1 MGRAFNIIQDN
12 VGTNVQD
19 TSTAFATILGVYI
32 NKRYQQILR
41 KINWDYVNEDY
52 TVTTV
57 SGTQNYTL
65 PSDFKTELYV
75 NDSTNSKNLD
85 RVELQDLVKDY
96 SGDLDTEGDIERY
109 SIYNSDDGEKYIKF
123 HYVPTEALTVGI
135 PYIVKPAAL
144 SGTAENVLDIEDLM
158 EMGAT
163 ADAWRY
169 KRQFAKA
176 QAIDIMFEK
185 ELSEYIFAQEN
196 QENMVHKFTPR
207 VQSRETLY

>member
-1 MGRAFNIIQDN
+1 MGRAFNTLQDN
-12 VGTNVQD
+12 VGVNVQD
-19 TSTAFATILGVYI
+19 TSTTFATILGVYI

-41 KINWDYVNEDY
+41 KINWDYINEDY

-85 RVELQDLVKDY
+85 RVELQDLVKNY
-96 SGDLDTEGDIERY
+96 SGDLDTSGDIERY

-123 HYVPTEALTVGI
+123 HYKPNEALTVGI

-144 SGTAENVLDIEDLM
+144 SGTTENILDIEDLI
-158 EMGAT
+158 ELGAT

-169 KRQFAKA
+169 KRQFDKA
-176 QAIDIMFEK
+176 QAMDIMFEK

-207 VQSRETLY
+207 VQSRETIY

>member
-96 SGDLDTEGDIERY
+96 SGDLATEGDIERY
-109 SIYNSDDGEKYIKF
+109 SVYNSDDGEKYIKF

-144 SGTAENVLDIEDLM
+144 SGTTENVLDIEDLI

-176 QAIDIMFEK
+176 QAVDIMFEK
-185 ELSEYIFAQEN
+185 ELSEYVFAQEN
-196 QENMVHKFTPR
+196 QENMVHKFSPK
-207 VQSRETLY
+207 VASRDTIY

>member
-1 MGRAFNIIQDN
+1 MGRAFNTLQDN
-12 VGTNVQD
+12 VGVNVQD
-19 TSTAFATILGVYI
+19 TSTTFATILGVYI

-41 KINWDYVNEDY
+41 KINWDYINEDY

-85 RVELQDLVKDY
+85 RVELQDLVKNY
-96 SGDLDTEGDIERY
+96 SGDLDTSGDIERY

-123 HYVPTEALTVGI
+123 HYKPNEALTVGI

-144 SGTAENVLDIEDLM
+144 SGTTENILDIEDLI
-158 EMGAT
+158 ELGAT

-169 KRQFAKA
+169 KRQFNKA
-176 QAIDIMFEK
+176 QAMDIMFEK

-207 VQSRETLY
+207 VQSRETIY